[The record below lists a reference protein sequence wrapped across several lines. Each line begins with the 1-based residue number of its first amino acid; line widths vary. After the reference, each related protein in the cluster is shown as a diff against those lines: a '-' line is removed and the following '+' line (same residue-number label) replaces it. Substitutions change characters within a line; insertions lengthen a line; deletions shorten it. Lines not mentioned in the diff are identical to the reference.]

1 MLCASSTRFALTG
14 VATEIRSTEQSV
26 RHLYYIAKLPQ
37 SGLPGKQLWL
47 FFCNTG
53 FQSIPIYQGTG
64 GSLSGN
70 AEPGRI
76 GSDRHCC
83 F

>member
-47 FFCNTG
+47 FFCNTRLPEY
-53 FQSIPIYQGTG
+53 SD
-64 GSLSGN
+64 L
-70 AEPGRI
+70 PGAPAVP
-76 GSDRHCC
+76 CLETQNPAA
-83 F
+83 